1 MRKIY
6 LDLNEASDKK
16 SLHAYLKE
24 RFGFPEHYGANLDAL
39 FDCLTEIAEPTA
51 VGFFLPTPDNGDL
64 DIDYLVYLDRV
75 KQVFIDAEE
84 VNGNLAVIFGDITDN
99 YEEEEP
105 DDLYTGPAPGEDGED
120 AGGETEAASEERRA
134 AQKAAREQALK
145 QEIDRLFGV

>member
-105 DDLYTGPAPGEDGED
+105 DGAETRNEEEAEPDEAGERTEEEGEPEDRD
-120 AGGETEAASEERRA
+120 A
-134 AQKAAREQALK
+134 
-145 QEIDRLFGV
+145 